1 MDIAPAVYHDLL
13 CSAARRLTGHPRRS
27 FQAEVTQ
34 ALCRGSAR
42 QAERL
47 FGWGR
52 QAVALGQ
59 QEAAHGIRCQE
70 DFAARGLTPWEQRD
84 PQRAQDIRD
93 LAEPHT
99 QADPQLNSALRY
111 TRLTA
116 TALHAAL
123 IAEKGYRAEDLPKP
137 RTLRR
142 ILNRLGYRIKR
153 IQKTKPLK
161 KTKETDAIFA
171 NLHGQPPPGSDP
183 ETLDLSLD
191 VKAKVHLGEYDRG
204 GQTRSDS
211 RGETPQAWDHDPP
224 PPKKGYR
231 GAC

>member
-13 CSAARRLTGHPRRS
+13 RSAAQRVTGHQRRL
-27 FQAEVTQ
+27 FQAEVAQ

-59 QEAAHGIRCQE
+59 QEAAHAVRCQE
-70 DFAARGLTPWEQRD
+70 DFAARGLKPREERD
-84 PQRAQDIRD
+84 PQLARDIRD

-99 QADPQLNSALRY
+99 QADPQVQSALKY

-116 TALHAAL
+116 TALHQAL
-123 IAEKGYRAEDLPKP
+123 IAEKGYRAADLPST

-153 IQKTKPLK
+153 VQKPKPSK
-161 KTKETDAIFA
+161 K
-171 NLHGQPPPGSDP
+171 P
-183 ETLDLSLD
+183 
-191 VKAKVHLGEYDRG
+191 R
-204 GQTRSDS
+204 
-211 RGETPQAWDHDPP
+211 
-224 PPKKGYR
+224 
-231 GAC
+231 